1 MSLRRECQKTNSS
14 ESCSWLWCG
23 HGRCV
28 RRIAAHVLIVC
39 TKERGLEAPTRF
51 LSTPILMPTRRRTA
65 DAPGY
70 NAAITPNSAICARKF
85 AATRRCRTIFACLQL
100 FSIRHLYNAQDL
112 RPKDANRLVRGVC
125 VKSWVEW
132 LLLGRRVDQ
141 FQPDMKTCLVK
152 PVGLGVSSWR

>member
-1 MSLRRECQKTNSS
+1 MVWTWSVRSAYRSPFSYCVHKRKGSRSPNSIS
-14 ESCSWLWCG
+14 FYSDSN
-23 HGRCV
+23 
-28 RRIAAHVLIVC
+28 
-39 TKERGLEAPTRF
+39 
-51 LSTPILMPTRRRTA
+51 A
-65 DAPGY
+65 DAPTGQ
-70 NAAITPNSAICARKF
+70 AITPRLRPISQISARKF
-85 AATRRCRTIFACLQL
+85 AATLQCRTVFACLQL